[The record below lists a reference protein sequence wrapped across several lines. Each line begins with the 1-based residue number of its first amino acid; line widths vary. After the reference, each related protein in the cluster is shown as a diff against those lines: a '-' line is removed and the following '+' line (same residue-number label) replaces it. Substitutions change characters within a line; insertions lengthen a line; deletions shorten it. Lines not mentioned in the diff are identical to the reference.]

1 MNILEKIRD
10 DYSRLTKKQK
20 SIADYL
26 LSNPEDICYITL
38 SQLSRHTGA
47 SEVTVLRFCRQVG
60 CGSFLDLK
68 SQFRE
73 YTQQMIRQLSSSA
86 YFVPEQASSSE
97 TEKEAQLLNICRME
111 ADAMLDF
118 FENFQPDAIASA
130 AAEIKRADRIFIF
143 AHDISQI
150 PAEFLNS
157 RLQLLYLN
165 SQLTNLSDL
174 AVTQQRLQQLTDKD
188 MVIFFSFPKY
198 YYPMGSIAKKAAE
211 AGAAVL
217 TITDSISSPAA
228 KYSSQ
233 LLLCQTAT
241 EVFYNTMTMPMALV
255 NLLASWLVIDTVP
268 ASERKDFRD
277 TLSS

>member
-10 DYSRLTKKQK
+10 AYSRLTTKQK
-20 SIADYL
+20 NIADYL

-38 SQLSRHTGA
+38 SQLSQHTGA
-47 SEVTVLRFCRQVG
+47 SEVTVLRFCQRVG

-86 YFVPEQASSSE
+86 YFVPEQPASSE
-97 TEKEAQLLNICRME
+97 TEKEAQLLAICRME
-111 ADAMLDF
+111 ADTMSDF
-118 FENFQPDAIASA
+118 FRAFSTDAIISAS
-130 AAEIKRADRIFIF
+130 AEIKKAKRIFIF
-143 AHDISQI
+143 AHDISKI
-150 PAEFLNS
+150 PAEYLNL
-157 RLQLLYLN
+157 RLHLLYFN
-165 SQLTNLSDL
+165 SQLTDLSDL
-174 AVTQQRLQQLTDKD
+174 AVTQQRLQQLTDRD

-211 AGAAVL
+211 AGAVIL
-217 TITDSISSPAA
+217 TITDSVSSPAA

-233 LLLCQTAT
+233 RLFCQTAT
-241 EVFYNTMTMPMALV
+241 KVFYNTMTMPMALV
-255 NLLASWLVIDTVP
+255 NLLVSWLVIDTVP